1 MDNATEPTSS
11 SPVSAPATTPQLA
24 LRLPAPDTD
33 ESWLIVEGG
42 TELPN
47 YVQQRMRII
56 QQLLAARGTR
66 TYTQVQRQAARSL
79 GISVRSLRR
88 LVKAW
93 QELGVAGLSRQPR
106 SDQGSI
112 KVSQE
117 WQDFIVKTY
126 KDGNRGSRQMSPA
139 QIVVQVQAR
148 AQTLGVEDYPGRT
161 TVYRILCPYI
171 EKQQQKRSLG
181 WRQDQLTLHTREGLA
196 IAIEWSNQV
205 WQVDHTRADVLV
217 VDQTGV
223 VLGRPWLTIV
233 VDTYSRCI
241 MGIHLGFDA
250 PSSAVVCLAL
260 RHAIMPKQYSSAY
273 ELQGNWGTY
282 GLPQ

>member
-1 MDNATEPTSS
+1 MDNATELISV
-11 SPVSAPATTPQLA
+11 SPATAPARQLA
-24 LRLPAPDTD
+24 LRLPELDTD
-33 ESWLIVEGG
+33 DSWSIVEGG

-56 QQLLAARGTR
+56 QQLLAARGTK

-139 QIVVQVQAR
+139 QVVVQVQAR

-161 TVYRILCPYI
+161 TVYRILRPYI

-181 WRQDQLTLHTREGLA
+181 WRQDRLTLHTREGLA

-205 WQVDHTRADVLV
+205 WQADHTRADVLV
-217 VDQTGV
+217 VDQSGE
-223 VLGRPWLTIV
+223 VLGRPWLTI
-233 VDTYSRCI
+233 R
-241 MGIHLGFDA
+241 A
-250 PSSAVVCLAL
+250 
-260 RHAIMPKQYSSAY
+260 
-273 ELQGNWGTY
+273 
-282 GLPQ
+282 